1 LLAGGLALA
10 IGVGFIA
17 LIATLPDVRPLAK
30 APPATTAF
38 IELRRE
44 QAKKAGKRFVLR
56 QTWRPVDRISPYL
69 QESVVL
75 SEDAKFWKH
84 EGVDWDAVEKAAEK
98 NWKKGKV
105 AVGGSTITQQLAKN
119 LYLSPSKNPLRK
131 LRELLIARRL
141 EAELSKERLLE
152 LYLNVAEWGDGV
164 FGAEA
169 AARRW
174 FGVSAAELNPVQAA
188 RLAVALP
195 NPRLRAPGARDGAL
209 DRKAARLVTALHR
222 RGLLDAAALDQALV
236 QLGQPRPASTTAPV
250 AGAAPEAAP
259 PLFVEDPA
267 EPATEPATEPPVA
280 PPEPIPAPEM
290 ERAPAEEPAP
300 AQSQTPD

>member
-1 LLAGGLALA
+1 M
-10 IGVGFIA
+10 
-17 LIATLPDVRPLAK
+17 
-30 APPATTAF
+30 
-38 IELRRE
+38 
-44 QAKKAGKRFVLR
+44 
-56 QTWRPVDRISPYL
+56 
-69 QESVVL
+69 
-75 SEDAKFWKH
+75 
-84 EGVDWDAVEKAAEK
+84 DWDAVEKAAEK

-141 EAELSKERLLE
+141 ESDLSKERLLE

-174 FGVSAAELNPVQAA
+174 FGLSAAELSPVQAA

-195 NPRLRAPGARDGAL
+195 NPRLRAPTARDASL

-222 RGLLDAAALDQALV
+222 RGLLDAAAFDQALA
-236 QLGQPRPASTTAPV
+236 QLGQPRPAGATTAPV
-250 AGAAPEAAP
+250 AGTAPEP
-259 PLFVEDPA
+259 PPQLFVEDPA
-267 EPATEPATEPPVA
+267 TGAPRAIPVETPVATEPSRPRQ
-280 PPEPIPAPEM
+280 PETP
-290 ERAPAEEPAP
+290 APAEEPAP
-300 AQSQTPD
+300 AEKRPRAAASRTRCRRW